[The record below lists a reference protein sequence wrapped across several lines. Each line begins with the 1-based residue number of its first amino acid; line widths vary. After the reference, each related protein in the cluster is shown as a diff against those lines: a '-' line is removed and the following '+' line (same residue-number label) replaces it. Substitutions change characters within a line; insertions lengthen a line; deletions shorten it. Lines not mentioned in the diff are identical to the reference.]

1 MAIQES
7 LVGDV
12 TIVDISGRLWGESE
26 GDSLSDIF
34 MNLKTQDC
42 CKVVVDMREVLLINS
57 SGLGSLIAG
66 LKSFRDAGGDLKL
79 ANVSERILTILRIT
93 KLDQVFETYESREE
107 AVCSFS
113 AS

>member
-1 MAIQES
+1 MEIQES

-12 TIVDISGRLWGESE
+12 TIVDVSGRLWGESE

-34 MNLKTQDC
+34 KNMKTQGC
-42 CKVVVDMREVLLINS
+42 CKVVIDMEDVLLMNS

-79 ANVSERILTILRIT
+79 ANVSERIMTILHIT
-93 KLDQVFETYESREE
+93 KLDQVFEIYESREE
-107 AVCSFS
+107 AVHRFS
-113 AS
+113 AV